1 MSTDIHLQY
10 DDGTRGETTSS
21 TSAVQTLRTFC
32 LITSYCLRMVGT
44 MMLPVQKASCQWP
57 VSFQAAM
64 SSGDKLCPFLT
75 SRVSPRNV
83 TYHIRSDIFSRGE
96 VCHRCVFGWTCL
108 VGLTF
113 FAICPWRSA

>member
-1 MSTDIHLQY
+1 M
-10 DDGTRGETTSS
+10 SS

-44 MMLPVQKASCQWP
+44 MMSPVQKASCQWP

-83 TYHIRSDIFSRGE
+83 TYHVVKFVTVVSLDGR
-96 VCHRCVFGWTCL
+96 V
-108 VGLTF
+108 
-113 FAICPWRSA
+113 